1 MSKRRGLPVEA
12 RMQHDSH
19 FVESLSSRFGG
30 SLGRWISMEEIE
42 TNPEQPRTNVG
53 DLTELRRSIE
63 SKGVLEPLLVKPI
76 ADGRFRIIAGE
87 RRFRAAMEAGLTE
100 VPCIE
105 LDVPENEVVEIAL
118 IENLHRRDLHAFE
131 EAEGYSSLA
140 ARHGYT
146 QQQIADSVGKSR
158 VSVTEAMT
166 LLSIPEDLRDECRRA
181 DITARSVL
189 LQIARLEDPEKMRE
203 AIEAVASGSTRDD
216 LRAQKKEGVSPS
228 ERAPRFSFVY
238 KPEGAPFKLNLSFQ
252 KSKVGKSELIE
263 TLRGIIDQLE
273 SGEIKVEGSRS
284 SD

>member
-53 DLTELRRSIE
+53 DLTELRQSIE
-63 SKGVLEPLLVKPI
+63 AKGVLEPLLVKPI

-131 EAEGYSSLA
+131 EAEGYTSLA
-140 ARHGYT
+140 SRHGYT
-146 QQQIADSVGKSR
+146 QQQIADAVGKSR
-158 VSVTEAMT
+158 VSVTEVMT
-166 LLSIPEDLRDECRRA
+166 LLSIPDDLRDRCRRA
-181 DITARSVL
+181 DISARSVL
-189 LQIARLEDPEKMRE
+189 LQIARLEDPEKMKA
-203 AIEAVASGSTRDD
+203 AIEAVLSGSTRDD
-216 LRAQKKEGVSPS
+216 LRAQKKETASPS
-228 ERAPRFSFVY
+228 KRPHRFSFVY
-238 KPEGAPFKLNLSFQ
+238 KPKGSPFQLHLSFH
-252 KSKVGKSELIE
+252 KSRVEKKELIE
-263 TLRGIIDQLE
+263 TLRGIIHQLE
-273 SGEIKVEGSRS
+273 AGEIKINRK
-284 SD
+284 